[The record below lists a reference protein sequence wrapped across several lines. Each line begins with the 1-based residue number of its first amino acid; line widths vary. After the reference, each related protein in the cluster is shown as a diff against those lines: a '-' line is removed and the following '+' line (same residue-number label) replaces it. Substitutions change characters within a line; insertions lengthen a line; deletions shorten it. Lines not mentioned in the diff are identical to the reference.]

1 PDQGEP
7 SVPTHRR
14 PCGRSLVY
22 GQLLA
27 QREVLEGQLPVA
39 SAEERE
45 EPKQVEQ
52 EGDHRVRI
60 VSGLEPTD
68 QPLGR
73 RTEYWRRTTHELSRA
88 RPEPEDWDNAA
99 GGERHHE
106 TSIPCSRRP
115 APRTAAR
122 MGPRMGPR
130 SYGRRSCATLT
141 CRRRRRQPV

>member
-7 SVPTHRR
+7 SVPAQLR

-60 VSGLEPTD
+60 VSGLEPTA

-73 RTEYWRRTTHELSRA
+73 RTEYWRRTTHELSRT
-88 RPEPEDWDNAA
+88 RPRPKDWRKST
-99 GGERHHE
+99 GGQRHHSS
-106 TSIPCSRRP
+106 TSPHR
-115 APRTAAR
+115 
-122 MGPRMGPR
+122 
-130 SYGRRSCATLT
+130 
-141 CRRRRRQPV
+141 